1 VADAEVVQTLQDV
14 NTTRLNWTWTLTS
27 GNDAT
32 EWHYYLGRAS
42 GVYTFVYSEPNE
54 ALRTVEVKTFAP
66 DVGEWYC
73 VLRAVNAGGESA
85 ASNEVFFV
93 VPSITGTV
101 EDDTGLAVV
110 YQTIQNVTLTSVGR
124 VAVTGI
130 VSQTLEAVTP
140 TATTTVDVKGVVSQT
155 LQSVTGVI
163 TAVHTP
169 QADAVV
175 TQTLQDVS
183 LVATAHA
190 FDPAVEVGA
199 WVDALL
205 EDVSATMS
213 GTVEVKA
220 TVDKTPQDV
229 TVAATGTV
237 LVVGDVTATMAD
249 ATLSSQAVVG
259 VVIEVT
265 ATLDDVTIVSTG
277 IVEDAP
283 PNINAVVD
291 ALLEDAFGTITATSS
306 VPFFYVQQDTIMD
319 GSLICS

>member
-1 VADAEVVQTLQDV
+1 VADAEVTQTLQDV

-27 GNDAT
+27 GDPAT

-54 ALRTVEVKTFAP
+54 ALRTVEVKNFAP

-73 VLRAVNAGGESA
+73 VLRAVNIGGESA
-85 ASNEVFFV
+85 SSNEVFFV

-101 EDDTGLAVV
+101 TNPTGLAVV
-110 YQTIQNVTLTSVGR
+110 SQTLQNVVATAVGR
-124 VAVTGI
+124 VSVTG
-130 VSQTLEAVTP
+130 VVAQTLESVTAVS
-140 TATTTVDVKGVVSQT
+140 TTTVDVKGTVSQT
-155 LQSVTGVI
+155 LQNVTGVI

-183 LVATAHA
+183 LVATVHA
-190 FDPAVEVGA
+190 FDPALEVGA
-199 WVDALL
+199 WVDAIL
-205 EDVSATMS
+205 EDVSATMA
-213 GTVEVKA
+213 GTVDVVA
-220 TVDKTPQDV
+220 TVSKTLQDV

-237 LVVGDVTATMAD
+237 LVVGDVTKTLAD
-249 ATLSSQAVVG
+249 ATLSAQAVVG
-259 VVIEVT
+259 VVIDVT
-265 ATLDDVTIVSTG
+265 ATLDDVTIVATG
-277 IVEDAP
+277 TVEDAP

-291 ALLEDAFGTITATSS
+291 ALLEDAFGAITATSS